1 MTTNLPA
8 PPPEIANRQRRRLLE
23 DASTGLGIP
32 RPAHV
37 SIRGGQFALVRADGA
52 RTQLPTTY
60 FDFVVV
66 DVLRETSRVL
76 FEEYKP
82 GSEDPPICYS
92 DNGTGPSWQALQPQS
107 PICETCWANARG
119 SDQTF
124 TGKDTTACTKNKKL
138 AVIIPGDPQLNIY
151 EFKIG
156 PGSLTNLKAYT
167 AWIGQQA
174 NNLDIA
180 DFVTRAK
187 WDPQKQ
193 FTLVFEAVGWANQ
206 NDPNMIAKL
215 EYIET
220 NKLGDAVVNRVDRPA
235 DPQAVAQRLQLAG
248 STTSTAAL
256 PPPAAAS
263 QPQFQLPPQ
272 APPAAAVQAG
282 WQQTAQWQ
290 PAQQQPVQQ
299 QLPPPAEPQFGMGQ
313 PAASP
318 SSLADAPKQTRTRK
332 PRGQAPDPVAA
343 GVQAPAQTAAPQAP
357 PQQFAPPGPPNGG
370 FQPPGFVPQ
379 VGPGTRLQEPAS
391 FNPASPAPAQPQFG
405 MGQPAAPPSS
415 LADAMNMLPPRQ

>member
-52 RTQLPTTY
+52 RMQLPTTY

-76 FEEYKP
+76 FPEYQPQSEE
-82 GSEDPPICYS
+82 PPICYS
-92 DNGTGPSWQALQPQS
+92 DNGVGPSYMALQPQS
-107 PICETCWANARG
+107 PICETCRWNERG
-119 SDQTF
+119 SAQTF
-124 TGKDTTACTKNKKL
+124 TGKDTTACTKSKKL

-151 EFKIG
+151 EFRIG

-167 AWIGQQA
+167 AWIGTQA

-193 FTLVFEAVGWANQ
+193 FTMVFEAVGWANQ
-206 NDPNMIAKL
+206 NDPTMLQKL

-220 NKLGDAVVNRVDRPA
+220 NKLGDAVVNRIDRPA
-235 DPQAVAQRLQLAG
+235 DPQMVAQRLQLSQSAE
-248 STTSTAAL
+248 TKAMRQEL
-256 PPPAAAS
+256 PS
-263 QPQFQLPPQ
+263 LERPQFQLPPQ
-272 APPAAAVQAG
+272 APPAAPAPQAA

-290 PAQQQPVQQ
+290 PAGGPSAPP
-299 QLPPPAEPQFGMGQ
+299 QLAAPQAQWTPPAAAPTP
-313 PAASP
+313 PAA
-318 SSLADAPKQTRTRK
+318 APKQTRTRK
-332 PRGQAPDPVAA
+332 PRGQTPDPVVA
-343 GVQAPAQTAAPQAP
+343 GVQAPAQAAAPQAP
-357 PQQFAPPGPPNGG
+357 PQQFSPPGPPNGG

-379 VGPGTRLQEPAS
+379 VGPGTRLQEPAG
-391 FNPASPAPAQPQFG
+391 FNPAPPAPAQPQFG

>member
-1 MTTNLPA
+1 MNTNMPAMPA

-52 RTQLPTTY
+52 RMQLPTTY

-66 DVLRETSRVL
+66 DVLRDTSRIL
-76 FEEYKP
+76 FPDYNP
-82 GSEDPPICYS
+82 SSEDPPICYS
-92 DNGTGPSWQALQPQS
+92 DNGTGPSYQALQPQS
-107 PICETCWANARG
+107 PICETCWANERG
-119 SDQTF
+119 SDKTF

-180 DFVTRAK
+180 DFITRAK

-193 FTLVFEAVGWANQ
+193 FTMVFEAVGWAN
-206 NDPNMIAKL
+206 DPLTMQKL

-220 NKLGDAVVNRVDRPA
+220 NKLGDAVVNRIDRPA
-235 DPQAVAQRLQLAG
+235 DPQMVAQRLQLAG
-248 STTSTAAL
+248 STASTAAL
-256 PPPAAAS
+256 PPPAAPA

-272 APPAAAVQAG
+272 QPSPQTG
-282 WQQTAQWQ
+282 WQQTPQWQ
-290 PAQQQPVQQ
+290 RAQQQIA
-299 QLPPPAEPQFGMGQ
+299 PPAQPQFEA
-313 PAASP
+313 PAAAP
-318 SSLADAPKQTRTRK
+318 ATPKQTRTRK

-357 PQQFAPPGPPNGG
+357 PQQFSPPGAPNGG

-379 VGPGTRLQEPAS
+379 VGPGTRLQEPAN
-391 FNPASPAPAQPQFG
+391 FNPAPPPPQPQFG
-405 MGQPAAPPSS
+405 MQQPAAPPSS
-415 LADAMNMLPPRQ
+415 LADAMNMLPPR